1 MENIGLFAPIE
12 TEFLD
17 YKFQNRNR
25 IDKADTN
32 IVFIA
37 IDQSSLNFFD
47 KEQVAWPWPRIFYA
61 KTIDFLN
68 RSGVKAAVID
78 IDLSSRLKEI
88 ESDGGESDSSLISAL
103 RKCPNP
109 FLIAISSNDS
119 TVQNK
124 NVLSKF
130 SVDDSL
136 KWEIPNYSNL
146 ILPNGKYLIDNINLG
161 IANLLPGEDGIIRS
175 VSPAYKVRNRYYY
188 SLPFSV
194 FKILDKSR
202 KSPEVIHKN
211 EVLINWYGKGGPE
224 GTFKYYSIASIIL
237 SEVKLE
243 NGEMPIVNPS
253 VMRDKIVFIG
263 GTAPSLLDY
272 NATPMSKLGIFPSM
286 EIHATVLNNLLKDDF
301 LFVIPEIVLILFN
314 LFVILFVG
322 YLILFYQKIY
332 RSVAYSIALLLV
344 LIFISEGLFLI
355 NIQLPVISTIFDV
368 LLTLIASLIIV
379 YVFEG
384 REKRELKQLFSKYV
398 SPAIV
403 DEIIKN
409 SNQID
414 LTGREITATVFF
426 SDIEGFTSISE
437 KLEPKELVY
446 YLNQYFEK
454 VSDVILDHKA
464 MLDKYIGDGIMA
476 IYGAPLLTE
485 DHAIQACKT
494 ALLIQKEL
502 NTIKLDDNLPVFVT
516 RIGLNTGKMILGNI
530 GTSRR
535 MDFTAI
541 GDAVNLSSRLEG
553 MNKVF
558 GTNILAAESTVLL
571 CEEEFIFREIDLIAV
586 KGKEKPVRVYEL
598 IESKD
603 LIAPNLIKFI
613 NYFENGLE
621 LYRERK
627 WEKAKE
633 SFINAHKI
641 RPSDKA
647 CSVYIQRCDDFL
659 IKEPDENWNGVFYAA
674 TK

>member
-1 MENIGLFAPIE
+1 VENIGLFAPIE